1 MPLLRNWRKKLV
13 TKSDDK
19 RVPVLRFKG
28 FTDEWE
34 QRKLGEV
41 ANIFDVLIKLL
52 NIPMQELSL
61 LV

>member
-19 RVPVLRFKG
+19 RVPALRFKG

-41 ANIFDVLIKLL
+41 STFINGRAYK
-52 NIPMQELSL
+52 
-61 LV
+61 

>member
-1 MPLLRNWRKKLV
+1 M

-34 QRKLGEV
+34 QRKLGDIAKTYSGGTPSV
-41 ANIFDVLIKLL
+41 TNKNF
-52 NIPMQELSL
+52 
-61 LV
+61 